1 MNFASGGEAS
11 SPQDQPEPRPSLA
24 DGDEGTDDVTLM
36 LRVKGGDLDAFETLV
51 TRHQHSVVGT
61 AAKMLGSGADAED
74 IGQQVFVRVWKSAA
88 RYEPSAKFTTWLMT
102 ITRNLVF
109 NELRRRRRTQQISI
123 DADEEDTIRHQFV
136 DEEAHAPSEK
146 MLDAELQDAIEAAIA
161 SLPENQR
168 IAIVLRRFEGMPYE
182 EIAKVLKTSVPAVK
196 SILFRARAELKARLK
211 KYLE

>member
-1 MNFASGGEAS
+1 VNFASGGAVP
-11 SPQDQPEPRPSLA
+11 SPQDEPEPTPSLA
-24 DGDEGTDDVTLM
+24 ESDEGTDDVALM
-36 LRVKGGDLDAFETLV
+36 LRVKGGDLEAFEALV

-109 NELRRRRRTQQISI
+109 NELRRRQRTQQVSM
-123 DADEEDTIRHQFV
+123 DADQEDAMRHQFV
-136 DEEAHAPSEK
+136 DEEAQAPSEK
-146 MLDAELQDAIEAAIA
+146 LLDAELQGAIDAAIA

-168 IAIVLRRFEGMPYE
+168 LAIVLRRFEGMPYE

-196 SILFRARAELKARLK
+196 SILFRARAELKTRLK
-211 KYLE
+211 KYLD

>member
-1 MNFASGGEAS
+1 VNFASGGAAS
-11 SPQDQPEPRPSLA
+11 SPQDEPEPSPSLA
-24 DGDEGTDDVTLM
+24 EDDEASDVALM
-36 LRVKGGDLDAFETLV
+36 LRVKSGDLEAFEALV

-61 AAKMLGSGADAED
+61 AAKMLGSTADAED
-74 IGQQVFVRVWKSAA
+74 IGQQVFIRVWKSAA

-109 NELRRRRRTQQISI
+109 NELRRRRRTQQVSM
-123 DADEEDTIRHQFV
+123 DADEEDTLRHQFV
-136 DEEAHAPSEK
+136 DEQAAAPSEEI
-146 MLDAELQDAIEAAIA
+146 LDSELQAAIDAAIA

-168 IAIVLRRFEGMPYE
+168 LAIVLRRFEGMPYE
-182 EIAKVLKTSVPAVK
+182 EIAEVLKTSVPAVK